1 MAHIPLFY
9 VLPDVAIKENRS
21 LIVDVETSP
30 LPLGTYNF
38 IELFCDDPGCDCRDV
53 IIEVTCQGQESPL
66 ATMRYGW
73 EDFEY
78 YRKFIGANE
87 INDEVIDHKAPALTG
102 DEQSKYADI
111 LYKVFRDFI
120 KDQGY
125 VKRIEKHYF
134 QFKEEI
140 SKRAKNVEQGVQK

>member
-9 VLPDVAIKENRS
+9 VLPDVAIKESRS
-21 LIVDVETSP
+21 LIVDDNTSR
-30 LPLGTYNF
+30 LPLGTYSF

-53 IIEVTCQGQESPL
+53 VIEVICRGQGSPL

-87 INDEVIDHKAPALTG
+87 INDEVIDRKAPALTG
-102 DEQSKYADI
+102 DGQSEYADI
-111 LYKVFRDFI
+111 LFRVFRDFI
-120 KDQGY
+120 KNEGY

-134 QFKEEI
+134 QFKAEI
-140 SKRAKNVEQGVQK
+140 TKRAREVEQAVKT